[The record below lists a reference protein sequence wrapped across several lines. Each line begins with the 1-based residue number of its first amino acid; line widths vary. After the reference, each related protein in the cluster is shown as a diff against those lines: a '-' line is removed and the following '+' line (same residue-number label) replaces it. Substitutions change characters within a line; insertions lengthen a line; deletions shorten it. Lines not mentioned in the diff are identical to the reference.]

1 VAASSFDAKRAR
13 LICRAAYTAPG
24 PEVIE
29 SPGQGSPSYLRK
41 APSKTKNVTQE
52 TEQAETPRGPARR
65 GEEYFRAAF
74 EQSPM
79 STQIFSAEG
88 RTVWVNRAWERL
100 WGVTLELLGDYNILE
115 DPQLEAKGIA
125 PLLRKAFAGAPVEL
139 PAILYD
145 PEETIPNVTSNPEPG
160 RWVRAFAFPVL
171 DEAGAVREV
180 VLMHED
186 ITARRRAEEEA
197 RRWSEVFE
205 HVQWGVV
212 LGDVESGTLLAMNP
226 AYARMHG
233 QSVGELSGRP
243 IAEVYAPEERDKLA
257 EQLRVTVERGHSAF
271 KSVHVRADGTRFP
284 VAVESTAIRD
294 EGGRLLYLA
303 AHVQDITERERV
315 EEELRRSEENYRSL
329 LENANDIIYSHDLEG
344 NYLSINRAGAEI
356 TGYTR
361 EEILG
366 GLNIAQVVAPEHLEL
381 ARRMTMRK
389 LGDPSPTVYSV
400 DIISR
405 DGRRLTVEV
414 STRISYRDGVPV
426 AVEGIARDVT
436 ERKRAEAELERSK
449 RQIEI
454 ILQGVAESIIAQDT
468 EGHLVYA
475 NDMAAHSMGFAS
487 AEELLGV
494 SAKELVGR
502 YEVFDEAGAP
512 FPHELL
518 PARLALKEGRS
529 ASAVMRYRF
538 KGTGEERWSSV
549 KATPVFDEAGR
560 VRYAISIFQDITE
573 RRRAEEAQRFLAE
586 AGGAIASSLD
596 YETTLASV
604 ARMAVPVLAD
614 WCSVDVLEEDGTL
627 RRLAVAHVDP
637 KKVEWAYELQERYPP
652 DMSAEQGVPQ
662 VLRTGKSELYPEI
675 PDEMLAAAAVDEE
688 HLRIMREIG
697 FTSVIIAPLV
707 AQGRTLGAI
716 TFISA
721 ESGRRYGRDELA
733 LAENLA
739 HRAGI
744 AVDNARLYRTAQEAN
759 RLKDEFLAT
768 VSHELRT
775 PLTAILGWASMLR
788 KTEFDRETAHG
799 ALETIERN
807 ARAQN
812 QIIEDLLDVSRIV
825 TGKLRLDVR
834 QVEPASFI
842 EAAVESV
849 RPAAEAKGVRLT
861 KSLDVGALAL
871 SGDPA
876 RLQQVVWNLLSNAI
890 KFTPRGGRVEIAF
903 ARADSNA
910 EIVVSDTGQGIK
922 PEFLPYVFDRFRQAD
937 SSTTRRHG
945 GLGLGLAIV
954 RHLVEL
960 HGGTVRAESEGEGRG
975 STFVVTLPLAPAR
988 RGEEDEAAVPQQAQA
1003 GAAARESA
1011 DELRGLKILV
1021 VDDEE
1026 DTRDFLRAA
1035 LGGCGAEVLTAATA
1049 REAARLAAGSR
1060 PDVLISDIGM
1070 PDEDGF
1076 ELIRRVRELPA
1087 ESGGGVPAI
1096 ALTAY
1101 ARTEDR
1107 LRVLRSGYQMHLAK
1121 PVELAE
1127 LIAVV
1132 ASLVGRRRD
1141 EG

>member
-1 VAASSFDAKRAR
+1 
-13 LICRAAYTAPG
+13 
-24 PEVIE
+24 
-29 SPGQGSPSYLRK
+29 
-41 APSKTKNVTQE
+41 VTQE
-52 TEQAETPRGPARR
+52 LEQAEPVHGRARPS
-65 GEEYFRAAF
+65 EELFRSAF

-79 STQIFSAEG
+79 STQILSPDG
-88 RTVWVNRAWERL
+88 RTIWVNRAWERL
-100 WGVTLELLGDYNILE
+100 WGITLERLGDYSVLE
-115 DPQLEAKGIA
+115 DPQLEEKGIA
-125 PLLRKAFAGAPVEL
+125 PLLRRAFAGEPVEL

-145 PEETIPNVTSNPEPG
+145 PEETLPHVTSNPEPG
-160 RWVRAFAFPVL
+160 RWVRAFAFPVI
-171 DEAGAVREV
+171 DEAGLLREV

-186 ITARRRAEEEA
+186 ITARRRAEEQA
-197 RRWSEVFE
+197 RRWAEVFE

-212 LGDVESGTLLAMNP
+212 LGDAETGKLLTMNP

-233 QSVGELSGRP
+233 YEVGELIGRP
-243 IAEVYAPEERDKLA
+243 IADVFAPEVRDSLA
-257 EQLRVTVERGHSAF
+257 EHVRVTVEQGHNAI
-271 KSVHVRADGTRFP
+271 KSLHVRKDGSVFP
-284 VAVESTAIRD
+284 AAIETTAIKD
-294 EGGRLLYLA
+294 EEGRVLYMA
-303 AHVQDITERERV
+303 AHVRDITERERM
-315 EEELRRSEENYRSL
+315 EEELRRSEENYRGL
-329 LENANDIIYSHDLEG
+329 LENANDIIYSHDLAG
-344 NYLSINRAGAEI
+344 KYLNINRAGSEI

-366 GLNIAQVVAPEHLEL
+366 GLNIAQVVAPEHLEV
-381 ARRMTMRK
+381 AKAMTMRK
-389 LGDPSPTVYSV
+389 LKDPSPTIYAV
-400 DIISR
+400 DIITR
-405 DGRRLTVEV
+405 DGRRLTLEV
-414 STRISYRDGVPV
+414 STRISYRDGVAV

-436 ERKRAEAELERSK
+436 ERKRAEAEIQRSK
-449 RQIEI
+449 KQIEI

-468 EGHLVYA
+468 EGRLIYA
-475 NDMAAHSMGFAS
+475 NDMAARTLGFES
-487 AEELLGV
+487 AEELREVPTREVL
-494 SAKELVGR
+494 R
-502 YEVFDEAGAP
+502 RFEVFDEDGAP

-518 PARLALKEGRS
+518 PGRIALKEGRS
-529 ASAVMRYRF
+529 ASAVMRYRYR
-538 KGTGEERWSSV
+538 GTGDERWSSV
-549 KATPVFDEAGR
+549 KATPVFDEEGR
-560 VRYAISIFQDITE
+560 VRFAISIFHDVTE
-573 RRRAEEAQRFLAE
+573 GRRAEESQKFLAE
-586 AGGAIASSLD
+586 AGGVIASSLD

-627 RRLAVAHVDP
+627 KRLAVTHVDP

-652 DMSAEQGVPQ
+652 DMNGERGAAQ

-675 PDEMLAAAAVDEE
+675 ADEMLVAAAIDEE
-688 HLRIMREIG
+688 HLKIMREIG
-697 FTSVIIAPLV
+697 FTSAIIAPLV
-707 AQGRTLGAI
+707 AQGRTLGVI

-721 ESGRRYGRDELA
+721 ESGRRYGREELA

-744 AVDNARLYRTAQEAN
+744 AVDNARLYRKAQEAN

-788 KTEFDRETAHG
+788 KTEFDRQTARN

-807 ARAQN
+807 ARAQS

-842 EAAVESV
+842 DAAVESV
-849 RPAAEAKGVRLT
+849 RPAADAKGVRLS
-861 KSLDVGALAL
+861 KALDTGPVAL

-876 RLQQVVWNLLSNAI
+876 RLQQVTWNLLTNAI
-890 KFTPRGGRVEIAF
+890 KFTPRGGRVEIRL
-903 ARADSNA
+903 ARTGSNV
-910 EIVVSDTGQGIK
+910 EMSVSDTGAGIK

-945 GLGLGLAIV
+945 GLGLGLSIV

-960 HGGTVRAESEGEGRG
+960 HGGTVRAESAGEGQG
-975 STFVVTLPLAPAR
+975 STFTVTLPVAPLYRKASDEVR
-988 RGEEDEAAVPQQAQA
+988 AAHTRADVRDAGEDCPEEIV
-1003 GAAARESA
+1003 
-1011 DELRGLKILV
+1011 GLKILV

-1026 DTRDFLRAA
+1026 DTRNLLSVA
-1035 LGGCGAEVLTAATA
+1035 LGECGAEVLTAGTA
-1049 REAARLAAGSR
+1049 REALEHAARSM

-1101 ARTEDR
+1101 ARAEDR
-1107 LRVLRSGYQMHLAK
+1107 LRVLRSGYQMHVPK
-1121 PVELAE
+1121 PVEMAE
-1127 LIAVV
+1127 LLAVI
-1132 ASLVGRRRD
+1132 ASLVRRK
-1141 EG
+1141 G

>member
-1 VAASSFDAKRAR
+1 
-13 LICRAAYTAPG
+13 
-24 PEVIE
+24 
-29 SPGQGSPSYLRK
+29 
-41 APSKTKNVTQE
+41 VTQE
-52 TEQAETPRGPARR
+52 LEQAEPLRDRARPS
-65 GEEYFRAAF
+65 EELFRSAF

-79 STQIFSAEG
+79 STQILSPDG

-100 WGVTLELLGDYNILE
+100 WGITLEQLGDYSILE
-115 DPQLEAKGIA
+115 DPQLEEKGIA
-125 PLLRKAFAGAPVEL
+125 PLLRRAFAGESVEL

-145 PEETIPNVTSNPEPG
+145 PEETLPHVTANPEPG
-160 RWVRAFAFPVL
+160 RWVRAFAFPVI
-171 DEAGAVREV
+171 DEAGVLREV

-186 ITARRRAEEEA
+186 ITARRRAEEQA
-197 RRWSEVFE
+197 RRWAEVFE

-212 LGDVESGTLLAMNP
+212 LGDAETGKLLTMNP

-233 QSVGELSGRP
+233 FEIEELAGRP
-243 IAEVYAPEERDKLA
+243 IADVYASEAREALA
-257 EQLRVTVERGHSAF
+257 EQLRVTLEQGHSAF
-271 KSVHVRADGTRFP
+271 KSLHVRRDGSVFP
-284 VAVESTAIRD
+284 VAVESTAIKD
-294 EGGRLLYLA
+294 EDGRVLYLA
-303 AHVQDITERERV
+303 AHVRDITERERM

-329 LENANDIIYSHDLEG
+329 LENANDIIYSHDLAG
-344 NYLSINRAGAEI
+344 NYLNINRAGSEI

-366 GLNIAQVVAPEHLEL
+366 GLNIAQVVAPEHLEV
-381 ARRMTMRK
+381 AKAMTMQK
-389 LGDPSPTVYSV
+389 LQEPSPTVYAV
-400 DIISR
+400 DIITR
-405 DGRRLTVEV
+405 DGRRLTLEV

-436 ERKRAEAELERSK
+436 ERKRAEAEIQRSK
-449 RQIEI
+449 KQIEI

-468 EGHLVYA
+468 EGRLIYA
-475 NDMAAHSMGFAS
+475 NDMAARTLGFES
-487 AEELLGV
+487 AEELRDVPTREVL
-494 SAKELVGR
+494 R
-502 YEVFDEAGAP
+502 RFEVFDEDGAP

-518 PARLALKEGRS
+518 PGRIALKEGRS
-529 ASAVMRYRF
+529 ASAFMRYRYRS
-538 KGTGEERWSSV
+538 TGDERWSSV
-549 KATPVFDEAGR
+549 KATPVFDEEGR
-560 VRYAISIFQDITE
+560 VRFAISIFHDVTE
-573 RRRAEEAQRFLAE
+573 GRRAEESQKFLAE
-586 AGGAIASSLD
+586 AGGVITSSLD

-614 WCSVDVLEEDGTL
+614 WCTVDVLEEDGTL
-627 RRLAVAHVDP
+627 KRLAVTHVDP

-652 DMSAEQGVPQ
+652 DMNAERGVPQ

-675 PDEMLAAAAVDEE
+675 ADEMLAAAAVDEE
-688 HLRIMREIG
+688 HLKIMREIG
-697 FTSVIIAPLV
+697 FTSAIIAPLV
-707 AQGRTLGAI
+707 AQGRTLGVI

-721 ESGRRYGRDELA
+721 ESGRRYGREELA

-744 AVDNARLYRTAQEAN
+744 AVDNARLYRKAQEAN

-788 KTEFDRETAHG
+788 KTEFDRQTAQS

-807 ARAQN
+807 ARAQS

-842 EAAVESV
+842 DAAVESV
-849 RPAAEAKGVRLT
+849 RPAAEAKGVRLS
-861 KSLDVGALAL
+861 KALDTGPVAL

-876 RLQQVVWNLLSNAI
+876 RLQQVTWNLLTNAI
-890 KFTPRGGRVEIAF
+890 KFTPRGGRVEVRL
-903 ARADSNA
+903 ARVSSNV
-910 EIVVSDTGQGIK
+910 EMTVSDTGAGIK

-945 GLGLGLAIV
+945 GLGLGLSIV

-960 HGGTVRAESEGEGRG
+960 HGGTVRAESAGEGQG
-975 STFVVTLPLAPAR
+975 STFTVTLPVAPFYRKASGEVRAAHTRAEAR
-988 RGEEDEAAVPQQAQA
+988 GAVEDCPEEIA
-1003 GAAARESA
+1003 
-1011 DELRGLKILV
+1011 GLKILV

-1026 DTRDFLRAA
+1026 DTRNLLSVA
-1035 LGGCGAEVLTAATA
+1035 LGECGAEVLTAGTA
-1049 REAARLAAGSR
+1049 REALEHAARTI

-1076 ELIRRVRELPA
+1076 ELIRMVRELPA

-1101 ARTEDR
+1101 ARAEDR
-1107 LRVLRSGYQMHLAK
+1107 LRVLRSGYQMHVAK
-1121 PVELAE
+1121 PVEMAE
-1127 LIAVV
+1127 LLAVI
-1132 ASLVGRRRD
+1132 ASLIRRK
-1141 EG
+1141 G

>member
-1 VAASSFDAKRAR
+1 
-13 LICRAAYTAPG
+13 
-24 PEVIE
+24 
-29 SPGQGSPSYLRK
+29 
-41 APSKTKNVTQE
+41 VTQE
-52 TEQAETPRGPARR
+52 LEQAETPRGPARR
-65 GEEYFRAAF
+65 SEELFRAAF

-79 STQIFSAEG
+79 STQILSPEG
-88 RTVWVNRAWERL
+88 RTIWVNRAWVRL
-100 WGVTLELLGDYNILE
+100 WGVTLEQLGDYNILE
-115 DPQLEAKGIA
+115 DPQLEEKCIA
-125 PLLRKAFAGAPVEL
+125 PLLRRAFAGESVEL

-145 PEETIPNVTSNPEPG
+145 PEETIPNMSSNPEPG
-160 RWVRAFAFPVL
+160 RWVRAFAFPVI
-171 DEAGAVREV
+171 DEAGALREV

-186 ITARRRAEEEA
+186 ITARRRAEEQA
-197 RRWSEVFE
+197 RRWAEVFE

-212 LGDVESGTLLAMNP
+212 LGDAATGRLLTMNP

-233 QSVGELSGRP
+233 YEVEELAGRP
-243 IAEVYAPEERDKLA
+243 IADVYAPEARAALT
-257 EQLRVTVERGHSAF
+257 EQLRVTVEQGHSAF
-271 KSVHVRADGTRFP
+271 KSLHVRGDGSVFP
-284 VAVESTAIRD
+284 VAVESTAIKD
-294 EGGRLLYLA
+294 EDGRVLYLA

-329 LENANDIIYSHDLEG
+329 LENANDIIYSHDLAG
-344 NYLSINRAGAEI
+344 NYLNINRAGSEI

-366 GLNIAQVVAPEHLEL
+366 GLNISQVVAPEHLEV
-381 ARRMTMRK
+381 AKAMTALK
-389 LGDPSPTVYSV
+389 FKDPSPTVYAV
-400 DIISR
+400 DIIAR

-436 ERKRAEAELERSK
+436 ERKRAEAEIQRSK
-449 RQIEI
+449 QQIEI
-454 ILQGVAESIIAQDT
+454 ILQGVAESVIAQDPA
-468 EGHLVYA
+468 GRIIYA
-475 NDMAAHSMGFAS
+475 NDMAARTLGFSTADDLL
-487 AEELLGV
+487 ELP
-494 SAKELVGR
+494 SKEVVKH
-502 YEVFDEAGAP
+502 YEIFDEDGVP
-512 FPHELL
+512 FPLERL
-518 PARLALKEGRS
+518 PGSIALRDGLS
-529 ASAVMRYRF
+529 ASAVMRYRYL
-538 KGTGEERWSSV
+538 GTGEERWSNV
-549 KATPVFDEAGR
+549 KATPVFDEEGR
-560 VRYAISIFQDITE
+560 VRFAISIFHDITE
-573 RRRAEEAQRFLAE
+573 RRRAEESQRFLAE
-586 AGGAIASSLD
+586 AGGRIASSLD

-627 RRLAVAHVDP
+627 KRLAVAHVDP

-652 DMSAEQGVPQ
+652 DMKAAQGVPQ

-675 PDEMLAAAAVDEE
+675 TDEMLVAAAIDEE

-697 FTSVIIAPLV
+697 FTSAIIAPLV
-707 AQGRTLGAI
+707 SQGRTLGVI
-716 TFISA
+716 IFISA
-721 ESGRRYGRDELA
+721 ESGRRYGREELA

-744 AVDNARLYRTAQEAN
+744 AVDNARLYRTAQDAN

-788 KTEFDRETAHG
+788 KTEFERQTARN

-807 ARAQN
+807 ARAQS

-842 EAAVESV
+842 DAAVDSV
-849 RPAAEAKGVRLT
+849 RPAAEAKGVRLS
-861 KSLDVGALAL
+861 KALDTGPTAL

-876 RLQQVVWNLLSNAI
+876 RLQQVTWNLLTNAI
-890 KFTPRGGRVEIAF
+890 KFTPRGGRVEI
-903 ARADSNA
+903 RLSRVGSNV
-910 EIVVSDTGQGIK
+910 EITVSDTGAGIK
-922 PEFLPYVFDRFRQAD
+922 REFLPYVFDRFRQAD

-945 GLGLGLAIV
+945 GLGLGLSIV

-960 HGGTVRAESEGEGRG
+960 HGGSVRAESGGEGQG
-975 STFVVTLPLAPAR
+975 STFTVTLPVAPFHSWSSGDGHAAR
-988 RGEEDEAAVPQQAQA
+988 ATTTERR
-1003 GAAARESA
+1003 AAAA
-1011 DELRGLKILV
+1011 DDCPEEIAGLRILV
-1021 VDDEE
+1021 VDDEA
-1026 DTRDFLRAA
+1026 DTRDLLGVA
-1035 LGGCGAEVLTAATA
+1035 LGACGAKVLTAATA
-1049 REAARLAAGSR
+1049 REALDIAARSK

-1101 ARTEDR
+1101 ARAEDR
-1107 LRVLRSGYQMHLAK
+1107 LRVLRSGYQMHVPK
-1121 PVELAE
+1121 PVEMAE
-1127 LIAVV
+1127 LLTVI
-1132 ASLVGRRRD
+1132 ASLVRRK
-1141 EG
+1141 G

>member
-1 VAASSFDAKRAR
+1 
-13 LICRAAYTAPG
+13 
-24 PEVIE
+24 
-29 SPGQGSPSYLRK
+29 
-41 APSKTKNVTQE
+41 
-52 TEQAETPRGPARR
+52 
-65 GEEYFRAAF
+65 
-74 EQSPM
+74 
-79 STQIFSAEG
+79 
-88 RTVWVNRAWERL
+88 
-100 WGVTLELLGDYNILE
+100 
-115 DPQLEAKGIA
+115 
-125 PLLRKAFAGAPVEL
+125 
-139 PAILYD
+139 
-145 PEETIPNVTSNPEPG
+145 
-160 RWVRAFAFPVL
+160 
-171 DEAGAVREV
+171 
-180 VLMHED
+180 
-186 ITARRRAEEEA
+186 
-197 RRWSEVFE
+197 
-205 HVQWGVV
+205 
-212 LGDVESGTLLAMNP
+212 
-226 AYARMHG
+226 
-233 QSVGELSGRP
+233 
-243 IAEVYAPEERDKLA
+243 
-257 EQLRVTVERGHSAF
+257 
-271 KSVHVRADGTRFP
+271 
-284 VAVESTAIRD
+284 
-294 EGGRLLYLA
+294 
-303 AHVQDITERERV
+303 
-315 EEELRRSEENYRSL
+315 
-329 LENANDIIYSHDLEG
+329 
-344 NYLSINRAGAEI
+344 
-356 TGYTR
+356 
-361 EEILG
+361 
-366 GLNIAQVVAPEHLEL
+366 
-381 ARRMTMRK
+381 
-389 LGDPSPTVYSV
+389 
-400 DIISR
+400 
-405 DGRRLTVEV
+405 
-414 STRISYRDGVPV
+414 
-426 AVEGIARDVT
+426 
-436 ERKRAEAELERSK
+436 
-449 RQIEI
+449 
-454 ILQGVAESIIAQDT
+454 
-468 EGHLVYA
+468 
-475 NDMAAHSMGFAS
+475 
-487 AEELLGV
+487 
-494 SAKELVGR
+494 
-502 YEVFDEAGAP
+502 
-512 FPHELL
+512 
-518 PARLALKEGRS
+518 
-529 ASAVMRYRF
+529 MRYRF

-697 FTSVIIAPLV
+697 FTSAIIAPLV

-788 KTEFDRETAHG
+788 KTEFDRETARG

-842 EAAVESV
+842 DAAVESV
-849 RPAAEAKGVRLT
+849 RPAADAKGVRLT
-861 KSLDVGALAL
+861 KSLDVGALSL

-890 KFTPRGGRVEIAF
+890 KFTPRGGRVEIALG
-903 ARADSNA
+903 RADSNV
-910 EIVVSDTGQGIK
+910 EVVVSDTGQGIK

-975 STFVVTLPLAPAR
+975 STFVVALPLAAVR
-988 RGEEDEAAVPQQAQA
+988 RGEGDDAAVPRQA

-1132 ASLVGRRRD
+1132 ASLVGRRKD